1 MTDRPTMPDATE
13 ETDPATQA
21 AAMREA
27 FPRGLGGPALR
38 ALAAAG
44 LTSLEQVTSVTE
56 AGLLR
61 MHGMGPKAVRILR
74 DALQL
79 RGLTLRP

>member
-1 MTDRPTMPDATE
+1 MTDRPTMSDATQ

-27 FPRGLGGPALR
+27 FPRGLGAPALR

-44 LTSLEQVTSVTE
+44 LTSLEQVATVTE
-56 AGLLR
+56 SGLLR

-74 DALQL
+74 DAVRL
-79 RGLTLRP
+79 RGLTLKP